1 MTKKL
6 QQPATSPESWKPTP
20 VELELGYDP
29 VFQTPRF
36 DVFLTMVVRNPGLG
50 FGRDVYMA
58 WFRDEDVPRSVCEV
72 TLFGNFV
79 EWLHVC
85 EQHRRQG
92 IATEVLQALEQ
103 HLGVL
108 SFEGATEF
116 GEKFVEAY
124 NAKHPGDEDGP
135 LTFAFNKDATRIRG
149 LAANDV
155 LVDEQAGD
163 A

>member
-92 IATEVLQALEQ
+92 IATEVMGASFRKNKSVIP
-103 HLGVL
+103 HLSTAIYSAFL
-108 SFEGATEF
+108 
-116 GEKFVEAY
+116 
-124 NAKHPGDEDGP
+124 
-135 LTFAFNKDATRIRG
+135 FA
-149 LAANDV
+149 LAAV
-155 LVDEQAGD
+155 T
-163 A
+163 